1 MAGWGSA
8 VAIMGGLVAYLWLA
22 SDSIMDELK
31 DQRPQITIK
40 IKPKKRL
47 VKPASREVASIAP
60 PESEPTSEEAPD
72 ISNEDSKASLSKVL
86 SKTKTWGT

>member
-1 MAGWGSA
+1 MAGWGGA

-40 IKPKKRL
+40 IKPKKRV
-47 VKPASREVASIAP
+47 VKPASREVASAAACGIR
-60 PESEPTSEEAPD
+60 TEEWRSP
-72 ISNEDSKASLSKVL
+72 
-86 SKTKTWGT
+86 GHQQ